1 MKKMIVTML
10 CVIML
15 TSLMACSGSPSEEE
29 VRGEQK
35 EEHKESPDFA
45 DKEWLFYDEGTAEHL
60 CLNLRSD
67 GSFSY
72 HCQCGEP
79 VGDSDLYDEYTYDA
93 ETGVITLSNDYD
105 DATDEIKVLD
115 YNEYHLM
122 VEIEDEIK
130 DFCLFELDTT
140 SNFYSQD
147 AQSYLEGY
155 ESRCTVVDIAD
166 GKIVYGPVNYD
177 PEGPYAE
184 GPFIEYEMSENV
196 PVFDMHIQRYISIRN
211 EQEYEE
217 LYDVSFTEIGQEE
230 IGYILDAGAG
240 AAFLWFD
247 NEQRVEKIVFYGE
260 NSMMAQYESI
270 TILPEDTETKVPEEY
285 EVSHENWDGSII
297 YLMNPEQYKNYL
309 K

>member
-1 MKKMIVTML
+1 MKKLIAAVLILAQAAML
-10 CVIML
+10 AGCVQDEN
-15 TSLMACSGSPSEEE
+15 TDEKTDETQQSSELSE
-29 VRGEQK
+29 
-35 EEHKESPDFA
+35 DFT
-45 DKEWLFYDEGTAEHL
+45 DKEWLFYDEVTAEHL
-60 CLNLRSD
+60 CLHLRSD
-67 GSFSY
+67 GSYSY

-79 VGDSDLYDEYTYDA
+79 VGDSDLYDKYEYDE

-105 DATDEIKVLD
+105 DATDEIKVID
-115 YNEYHLM
+115 YNEYHLLL
-122 VEIEDEIK
+122 EIEDEIK
-130 DFCLFELDTT
+130 DFCLFELDST

-147 AQSYLEGY
+147 AESYLEGY

-184 GPFIEYEMSENV
+184 GPFVEYEMAENV
-196 PVFDMHIQRYISIRN
+196 PVFDLYIERYNSIQD

-217 LYDVSFTEIGQEE
+217 FYDVAFTEIGQED

-247 NEQRVEKIVFYGE
+247 DELKIEKIVFWGE
-260 NSMMAQYESI
+260 NSVTAQYESV
-270 TILPEDTETKVPEEY
+270 TILPEDKETKVPEEY
-285 EVSHENWDGSII
+285 EVSHENWDGSMI
-297 YLMNPEQYKNYL
+297 YLMNPEQYEKYQ